1 MTIRTLPVGMLGT
14 NCYLIYDENK
24 KGLIIDP
31 GAEGERLLTTIRRE
45 GVEVELVLLTH
56 VHYDHIGAVEDIQEA
71 TGAGL
76 AVPRLEEPSFRTPAR
91 SLLGTVSDLQ
101 ADRLLDEGYVVCVGE
116 LSFRVMSTPGHTAG
130 SYCYVGDGVIF
141 SGDTLFAR
149 DVGRTDLPGG
159 SEAAL
164 ERSLA
169 ALAALPGDYRV
180 FPGHGPDTTLERE
193 RRFNPYVQESINK
206 AH

>member
-76 AVPRLEEPSFRTPAR
+76 AVPRLEEPSFRNPAR

-101 ADRLLDEGYVVCVGE
+101 ADRLLDEGDAVCVGE

-130 SYCYVGDGVIF
+130 SCCYVGDGVIF
-141 SGDTLFAR
+141 SGDILFAG

-193 RRFNPYVQESINK
+193 RHFNPYVQESINK